1 MVKWRI
7 GGWIRQGNIGEEKKA
22 AVSGSARRKIMDGPM
37 LCRMDGDHVRAD
49 EAIGAGHRD
58 RVALGETRHAGWCS
72 RGSRRTRSTRD
83 LVARGFSVRFWGES
97 VCDFVRP

>member
-7 GGWIRQGNIGEEKKA
+7 GVMDSARHIGEEKKA

-49 EAIGAGHRD
+49 E
-58 RVALGETRHAGWCS
+58 VP
-72 RGSRRTRSTRD
+72 TRSSSFKPSAVPAALWGCAG
-83 LVARGFSVRFWGES
+83 LVGKLEVLSSAAEIA
-97 VCDFVRP
+97 DAPKP